1 MKQLLAG
8 IVIIVVLGLAGFFY
22 RNTLERA
29 QGPEQT
35 ACTMDAR
42 ICPDGTT
49 VGRSGPSCE
58 FSPCLYPNVE
68 IASAKLAYAVPAGY
82 EENEAALGDPTLLA
96 AYEQTGTSTPPNAI
110 IVYRFP
116 IPSGQTANEVI
127 LANTMLEPSGMQPE
141 DMNDFRP
148 RIIGTKTFS
157 SITVERFEAVVH
169 SAYYLPRADD
179 VLRFDVIERDVEG
192 WTDADL
198 IVSNL
203 PEHQA
208 LIRMLGTLRDYSAGE

>member
-8 IVIIVVLGLAGFFY
+8 IVIIVVLGLAGFFW
-22 RNTLERA
+22 RNTLERT
-29 QGPEQT
+29 QGPKET

-42 ICPDGTT
+42 VCPDGTT
-49 VGRSGPSCE
+49 VGRSGPSCD

-68 IASAKLAYAVPAGY
+68 IASAEVAYAVPAGY
-82 EENEAALGDPTLLA
+82 EENKDALGDPSMLA

-116 IPSGQTANEVI
+116 IPAGQTANDVI
-127 LANTMLEPSGMQPE
+127 IANTMLEPSGMQPD

-157 SITVERFEAVVH
+157 SITVERFEAIVH
-169 SAYYLPRADD
+169 SAYYLPRETD
-179 VLRFDVIERDVEG
+179 VLRFDVVERDVEE

-208 LIRMLGTLRDYSAGE
+208 LMRMLGTLEDRSQAQ